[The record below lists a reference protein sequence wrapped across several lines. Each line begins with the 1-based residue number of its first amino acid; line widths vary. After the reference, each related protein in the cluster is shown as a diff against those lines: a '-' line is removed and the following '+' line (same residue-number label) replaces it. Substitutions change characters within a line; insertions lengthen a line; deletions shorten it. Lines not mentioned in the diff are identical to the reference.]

1 MLGEMVLMIREIIKI
16 ATCGDKDAEDDR
28 KEEVEV
34 ECDCCVVGTCGGRL
48 RGQNLLLYCWLRIKL
63 LSNVTR
69 SINLLW
75 VKEKEGSK
83 IVLERWTEFG
93 Q

>member
-1 MLGEMVLMIREIIKI
+1 MVLMIREIIKI

-28 KEEVEV
+28 KEEEDEVEV

-48 RGQNLLLYCWLRIKL
+48 RGQNLLLQCWLRIKL

-75 VKEKEGSK
+75 VKEKEGNK
-83 IVLERWTEFG
+83 IGHERWTEFG